1 MTYLR
6 RIFVAGKPVTH
17 FGHGHGLS
25 YKARKSLGLLQKEE
39 IKDAVA
45 RDTGNRDERVNQT
58 SRRNGAL
65 DI

>member
-6 RIFVAGKPVTH
+6 RVFVAGKPVTH

-39 IKDAVA
+39 IKDVDP
-45 RDTGNRDERVNQT
+45 RNVGNRDERVDQAP
-58 SRRNGAL
+58 RRDGAH
-65 DI
+65 DV